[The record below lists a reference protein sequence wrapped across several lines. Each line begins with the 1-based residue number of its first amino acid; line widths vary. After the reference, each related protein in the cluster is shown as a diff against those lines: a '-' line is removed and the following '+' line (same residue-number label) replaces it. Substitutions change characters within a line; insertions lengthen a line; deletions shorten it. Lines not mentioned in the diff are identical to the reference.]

1 MPILISRRKWCN
13 KAGTGRGN
21 IRWYWNFSWG
31 PSSRSFVPGGPQRV
45 RGNISNH
52 RSVSSEL
59 YLQSTLAV
67 TWQGSIGFGQAFEY
81 TGSNWV
87 HFDYQV
93 RNVNCFLSLFC
104 NLRSVYFHFIN
115 FLLVYPSLGLQW
127 RCWRVLLMI
136 KFQTYIRLLFRY
148 FSSKCSHYPVNI
160 GTQYF
165 FLILRC
171 PLVWKTH
178 ALFPIINGKLLENTH
193 LL

>member
-1 MPILISRRKWCN
+1 MSILITRRKWYN
-13 KAGTGRGN
+13 KAGTRRGN

-81 TGSNWV
+81 TWSNWV

-93 RNVNCFLSLFC
+93 RKVICFLNLFC
-104 NLRSVYFHFIN
+104 NLRSVDFHFIN
-115 FLLVYPSLGLQW
+115 FLYCLEYYPSLGLQW
-127 RCWRVLLMI
+127 RCWLVLLMI
-136 KFQTYIRLLFRY
+136 KFQMYIRLLFRY
-148 FSSKCSHYPVNI
+148 FSSKCSILSRWHRY
-160 GTQYF
+160 TLL
-165 FLILRC
+165 FLLSS
-171 PLVWKTH
+171 LVTSNLQCITIK
-178 ALFPIINGKLLENTH
+178 
-193 LL
+193 